1 MVTMVKKA
9 WQGRTWGRLS
19 VFLSEHLLPIYF
31 KITVKN
37 ELSLSLNVTTI
48 KFLMSFASTLPQRKT
63 RQSFLY
69 FLFDFTVFVVTFKNN
84 YLMGVIEVAI
94 I

>member
-19 VFLSEHLLPIYF
+19 VFLSEDLQPIYF
-31 KITVKN
+31 KITVKDD
-37 ELSLSLNVTTI
+37 LSLSLNVTTI
-48 KFLMSFASTLPQRKT
+48 RFLLSFASTLPRRKT

-69 FLFDFTVFVVTFKNN
+69 FLFDFTDFVVSFRNN
-84 YLMGVIEVAI
+84 YLMDVI
-94 I
+94 